1 MKPQFSA
8 SSGFFIQM
16 PTSEL
21 SDEDGKILP
30 ENFINVIK
38 KRKVLQFT
46 TLELVKETKTVT

>member
-16 PTSEL
+16 STSEL
-21 SDEDGKILP
+21 SDEDGKVLP
-30 ENFINVIK
+30 ENFINVVK

>member
-16 PTSEL
+16 STSEL